1 MKFTPSEQ
9 PTNES
14 MGDENKRQTRSFR
27 TALEVVIRDN
37 RHAIPLLIVLCIVLL
52 ALSVLSLLFIDR
64 DSPSFVLLQI
74 NFAML
79 GTFLALLVGL
89 RYRYG
94 T

>member
-1 MKFTPSEQ
+1 MSDD
-9 PTNES
+9 N
-14 MGDENKRQTRSFR
+14 GRRTRSFR
-27 TALEVVIRDN
+27 AALEAVIRDN
-37 RHAIPLLIVLCIVLL
+37 RHAIPLLIVLCVILL

-64 DSPSFVLLQI
+64 ESPSFVLLQL

-79 GTFLALLVGL
+79 GSFLALLVGL